1 MVLNRP
7 LKPFIF
13 TTLGQ
18 LATIGRRKGVA
29 MVFGIKFSGFDAWV
43 FWRTVYLM
51 KLPRL
56 AKKLR
61 VMMGWTL
68 DLLFARDIEQMITLR
83 DVEALGELAGPHSR
97 TRDATSFNCGG
108 FYGRSRGSR
117 STQMNA
123 NLITALKYSGS
134 TPD

>member
-1 MVLNRP
+1 
-7 LKPFIF
+7 
-13 TTLGQ
+13 LGQ

-43 FWRTVYLM
+43 FWRTAYLM

-83 DVEALGELAGPHSR
+83 DVEALGELAGRIRARATQHAS
-97 TRDATSFNCGG
+97 TAATSTVEAAVHG
-108 FYGRSRGSR
+108 
-117 STQMNA
+117 Q
-123 NLITALKYSGS
+123 LK
-134 TPD
+134 

>member
-1 MVLNRP
+1 MVCVKASLQRKNIAAIVLDRP

-29 MVFGIKFSGFDAWV
+29 MVFGIKFSGFVAWV

-56 AKKLR
+56 PKKLR
-61 VMMGWTL
+61 VMVGWTL
-68 DLLFARDIEQMITLR
+68 DLFFARDIEQMK
-83 DVEALGELAGPHSR
+83 VSSP
-97 TRDATSFNCGG
+97 
-108 FYGRSRGSR
+108 GSAFR
-117 STQMNA
+117 RK
-123 NLITALKYSGS
+123 IV
-134 TPD
+134 